1 MIPRGTARMAKLELS
16 GAVDLLRSSDSFLLC
31 THAGPDGD
39 AIGSIL
45 ALSHLLRGLGKRNIV
60 CACQDPVPRIYRWLP
75 GADAIVDKNGISGK
89 FDLVVIVDVAQVE
102 RIGDI
107 AQTFEADQE
116 ILILDHHLE
125 DSPSGTNQFIDH
137 TYASA
142 SEIVVDLYEAAGLA
156 LTPDGAVCAYVGLT
170 TDTGGFRFGNTD
182 ARAHRV
188 ASRLVEAGVDVSD
201 VSARVFDTIS
211 FAKAKLL
218 EHVLGRIVVGDGGAY
233 AHSRLTLADMTE
245 AKAGPEDA
253 DGLVNFVRNLEGVSV
268 GALFRELEDGK
279 VKVSLRSRGT
289 FNSAKVLKV
298 FGGGGH
304 AGAAGATFAM
314 TCEEAESAVIDAI
327 QTELR
332 ETQ

>member
-1 MIPRGTARMAKLELS
+1 MARLQLS
-16 GAVDLLRSSDSFLLC
+16 GVVDLLRSSDGFLLS
-31 THAGPDGD
+31 THTGPDGD
-39 AIGSIL
+39 AIGSLL
-45 ALSHLLRGLGKRNIV
+45 ALSHLLRGMGKRNIV
-60 CACQDPVPRIYRWLP
+60 CACQDPVPKIYRWLP
-75 GADAIVDKNGISGK
+75 GADAIVDKIGVSGK
-89 FDLVVIVDVAQVE
+89 FDLVVIVDVAQLE

-137 TYASA
+137 SYASA
-142 SEIVVDLYEAAGLA
+142 SEIIVDMYEAADLA

-170 TDTGGFRFGNTD
+170 TDTGGFRFGNTN

-188 ASRLVEAGVDVSD
+188 ASRLLEVGVDVSD

-218 EHVLGRIVVGDGGAY
+218 EQVLSRIVVGDGGAY
-233 AHSRLTLADMTE
+233 AYSHLTLTDMTD

-268 GALFRELEDGK
+268 GALFREIEDGK
-279 VKVSLRSRGT
+279 VKVSLRSRGA
-289 FNSAKVLKV
+289 FNSAKVLKA

-314 TCEEAESAVIDAI
+314 TSEEAESAVIDAI
-327 QTELR
+327 EAELR
-332 ETQ
+332 DNK